1 MAEVKRQDHVL
12 QLEGPPGNGVNV
24 GTAVHPAPSLLVS
37 HLRENSSE
45 YLWERDVV
53 DGKANGCGQKTYLR
67 GSQKGQVYYGEY
79 KDGKVWSSIVVKHP
93 DGKHNTIVQLK
104 FNRMIVIKLLC
115 V

>member
-1 MAEVKRQDHVL
+1 MAEVKRKPNVL

-24 GTAVHPAPSLLVS
+24 GTAVDGIG
-37 HLRENSSE
+37 RE
-45 YLWERDVV
+45 YLWEGDVV
-53 DGKANGCGQKTYLR
+53 DGKPNGFGKQTFLR
-67 GSQKGQVYYGEY
+67 GVRKGRVYYGEL
-79 KDGKVWSSIVVKHP
+79 KDGEPWSSIVVKYP